1 MKFFLFVLTTLFIYG
16 NSNAQNKEWTIPA
29 GEDIKDFLGDSIL
42 FRYPQFT
49 QGFVYFRDETVSNA
63 LLNLNL
69 INGEMQFIAP
79 SKDTMTVSNEG
90 TIKYITINKDTFYY
104 DKGFVELVHTN
115 TGVKL
120 AKIDVIK
127 PISVKKTGGYG
138 QSSSASA
145 ITTVSSFYNN
155 SNQFTKLT
163 ENKEVT
169 LRKETIYFV
178 GNSFNKF
185 LPALKRNIYELFN
198 NKEPA
203 IEAFIKKEKIELN
216 KKDDLVKLVDFIGK
230 EQVE

>member
-1 MKFFLFVLTTLFIYG
+1 MKFFLFVLTTLCMHG

-29 GEDIKDFLGDSIL
+29 GEDIKNFLGDSII

-49 QGFVYFRDETVSNA
+49 QGFVYFRDERVSNA

-79 SKDTMTVSNEG
+79 SKDTMTVTNEA
-90 TIKYITINKDTFYY
+90 TIKFITINKDTFYY
-104 DKGFVELVHTN
+104 DKGFVELVHSN
-115 TGVKL
+115 TGAKL

-127 PISVKKTGGYG
+127 IVALKKTGAYG
-138 QSSSASA
+138 QGSSASA

-155 SNQFTKLT
+155 TNELTRLT

-169 LRKETIYFV
+169 LRRETVYFV
-178 GNSFNKF
+178 GDNFNKF
-185 LPALKRNIYELFN
+185 LPAIKKNIYQMFI
-198 NKEPA
+198 NKTA
-203 IEAFIKKEKIELN
+203 IETFIKDEKIELN

-230 EQVE
+230 EQAE